1 MQKQIALLSNFA
13 LMAALST
20 SFAAVAEPSLDVQVA
35 SQLYTT
41 DVPADRACE
50 AAKLKIWRDAVERD
64 CGSLFLDGR
73 LRLKSET
80 QDQLTIAQLQLQN
93 GRVTEWA
100 ELSRDTTSTKTDS
113 GDIGRCRVSGR
124 LKTVCEPRETKAIA
138 PLAVQLESAT
148 VRDGEA
154 LSIQIAASPEPYYL
168 YAFSIL
174 PREPHK
180 RQIAPLIP
188 NALWP
193 DEAIAANQLIS
204 LGTRHQIIARLPQDA
219 THADEAILFV
229 KTTSKSPAPISQMSL
244 DQLNRWITQIP
255 WHSRQEVLI
264 SYQIGE
270 GPK

>member
-1 MQKQIALLSNFA
+1 MQKQIALLPNLA

-20 SFAAVAEPSLDVQVA
+20 SVAAVAEPSLDVQVA

-124 LKTVCEPRETKAIA
+124 LKTVCEPRETKTIS
-138 PLAVQLESAT
+138 PLDAHLKSAT

-154 LSIQIAASPEPYYL
+154 LSIQIKASPKPYFL
-168 YAFSIL
+168 YVFSIL
-174 PREPHK
+174 PREPHS

-193 DEAIAANQLIS
+193 DEAIAANQPIDLS
-204 LGTRHQIIARLPQDA
+204 SRHQLIARLPRNA
-219 THADEAILFV
+219 KHADEALLFV
-229 KTTSKSPAPISQMSL
+229 KTTSQSPAPASQMSL

-255 WHSRQEVLI
+255 WDSRQELLI

-270 GPK
+270 GAK

>member
-1 MQKQIALLSNFA
+1 MQKRIALFLPMT
-13 LMAALST
+13 LIAALSA
-20 SFAAVAEPSLDVQVA
+20 SGAAVAEPSLDVQVA

-93 GRVTEWA
+93 GRVIEWA

-124 LKTVCEPRETKAIA
+124 LKTVCEPRDTKAIA
-138 PLAVQLESAT
+138 PLDVHLKSAT
-148 VRDGEA
+148 VSDGEE
-154 LSIQIAASPEPYYL
+154 LSIQIAASPEPYFL

-180 RQIAPLIP
+180 RQIASLIP

-193 DEAIAANQLIS
+193 DEAIAANQPMS
-204 LGTRHQIIARLPQDA
+204 LSSRHQVIARLPSNA
-219 THADEAILFV
+219 KHADEALLFV
-229 KTTSKSPAPISQMSL
+229 KTRSRSPAPASQMSL

-255 WHSRQEVLI
+255 WDSRQEVLI

-270 GPK
+270 GAK